1 MAQPSYD
8 LVVSEDGNVSG
19 LSTCMV
25 VSGDGTEDLDERE
38 LVEHAKTHGTPVAEL
53 LGTLEAMANLL
64 SASEWNSGILDDAAD
79 LLRGLGYEIKDLH
92 ED

>member
-8 LVVSEDGNVSG
+8 LVVSEDSNVSG

-38 LVEHAKTHGTPVAEL
+38 LVEHAKTHGIPVANL

-64 SASEWNSGILDDAAD
+64 SAADWNSDTLNDVAD
-79 LLRGLGYEIKDLH
+79 SLRGLGYEIKDLH